1 MTDNPS
7 TTPPVF
13 LDHCG
18 EQLPTRPATQ
28 VVPFSQ
34 LIVLDAP
41 TEAAAPGY
49 RLPRLPKPAFDAR
62 ALAQRL
68 GAEPR
73 HRPAAAG
80 GDATPALDDLR
91 ELLAESFPD
100 RDLPALGRVDQL
112 APALAAA
119 LDPVAAASL
128 DGGDPVLALW
138 ARFEQRWVPQGYIR
152 GELLASIG
160 LAPGEQLQL
169 EVHSWDKT
177 TRRSET
183 ELLEESERRLSKK
196 LTQRDSTDVVG
207 EIAEQSSRK
216 LSQDFRLGFEL
227 PTESGATVSGGGS
240 SGNEAANALSNTL
253 KNSASRAAERV
264 AEASESLRSQR
275 KLRIEVA
282 RDSGREERQTRTL
295 ANANRGHSLNCHYFE
310 VLAAYRVET
319 ALRDVQA
326 CALLPIPRE
335 RVTRDWVLV
344 HEDSLR
350 ASLRDPLFATGFDA
364 ARLLAVCARMEALR
378 TAAAASADAAAAGQV
393 QPIIEAFRTLDAAGR
408 LLVATL
414 ASDDCHAARLGGPA
428 VLLGVVLWKMGSRR
442 ALERALA
449 RAALEHWPA
458 TAQALGDLAASGGSA
473 ASAEALARRVDAAAF
488 STPPSLA
495 VLSDGLA
502 RLGAK
507 LGPVSTLLAA
517 LIGGSRLDDAGL
529 ATAVQRVLPARGSGD
544 AGNSGS
550 SGHGGYSTGDDDAYT
565 RRERAAAEV
574 EFERLR
580 AHLELHWAHYQQA
593 IWLGMNPDDR
603 ARWLAALGPIT
614 SHIDPRLLG
623 FHGHKAIYAIR
634 DPAVLAAS
642 GLAPDLCA
650 QLTKSITLPAA
661 FELSLPTTGTTMEA
675 HLGQC
680 DACEDYIRDS
690 RALELDR
697 GRAEA
702 RQLAAEADRRER
714 RLAAMPPLLEEFEPR
729 GAAALAVEVSGSGKP
744 KE

>member
-1 MTDNPS
+1 MSAD
-7 TTPPVF
+7 TTTSPPVF

-18 EQLPTRPATQ
+18 ETLPTRPATQ
-28 VVPFSQ
+28 VLPFTQ
-34 LIVLDAP
+34 LVVLDAP
-41 TEAAAPGY
+41 AEAAVPGY
-49 RLPRLPKPAFDAR
+49 RLPRLPKPAFDAD

-68 GAEPR
+68 GSLLPR
-73 HRPAAAG
+73 RRPAGTGSSPPIAV
-80 GDATPALDDLR
+80 DELR
-91 ELLAESFPD
+91 DLLAEAFPD
-100 RDLPALGRVDQL
+100 RDLPVLDRIEQL
-112 APALAAA
+112 APALSAA
-119 LDPVAAASL
+119 LAPAVAGSL

-138 ARFEQRWVPQGYIR
+138 ARFEQHWQPLGYTR

-169 EVHSWDKT
+169 EVHSWDKS

-183 ELLEESERRLSKK
+183 ELMEESERRLSRK
-196 LTQRDSTDVVG
+196 LTQRDSEDVVA

-227 PTESGATVSGGGS
+227 PLESGATASGGGS
-240 SGNEAANALSNTL
+240 SANELATELGKTL
-253 KNSASRAAERV
+253 KNSASHAAERV
-264 AEASESLRSQR
+264 SEASESLRSQR

-310 VLAAYRVET
+310 VLASYRVET

-350 ASLRDPLFATGFDA
+350 ASLRDPLFAAGFAA
-364 ARLLAVCARMEALR
+364 ARLLATCERMEALR
-378 TAAAASADAAAAGQV
+378 AAATATADAAAAGSI
-393 QPIIEAFRTLDAAGR
+393 QPIVDAYRTLDAAGR

-414 ASDDCHAARLGGPA
+414 ASDDCRIARLGGPP
-428 VLLGVVLWKMGSRR
+428 VLLGVVLWKMGGRPT
-442 ALERALA
+442 LERALA

-458 TAQALGDLAASGGSA
+458 TAQALADLAASGGGA
-473 ASAEALARRVDAAAF
+473 VTGDGLARRLDSAAF
-488 STPPSLA
+488 ATPPSLG

-507 LGPVSTLLAA
+507 LGPVATLLAA

-529 ATAVQRVLPARGSGD
+529 AAAVQRLLSTRGSGD
-544 AGNSGS
+544 GGHPAG
-550 SGHGGYSTGDDDAYT
+550 GGYATGDDDAYT
-565 RRERAAAEV
+565 RRERATAEV

-603 ARWLAALGPIT
+603 ARWLSSLGPIAT
-614 SHIDPRLLG
+614 HVDPRLLG

-650 QLTKSITLPAA
+650 QLAKTVALPPP

-714 RLAAMPPLLEEFEPR
+714 RLAATPPLLEEFEPR
-729 GAAALAVEVSGSGKP
+729 GTAALAVDLTGSGKP
-744 KE
+744 